1 MRADRVPRQR
11 QQGFKHVSW
20 TKRILIAVAAFLLIV
35 VVFTLEFMSFGGAF
49 RELTLRAP
57 GACSSLPL
65 NASAEDIQIDRNR
78 SVAYLSSL
86 DRRALVKGENVEG
99 TVLQLDLTADPL
111 QAMPA
116 LVAAPPAFRPH
127 GMSLYRMGDGK
138 QRLFVISHPANAA
151 HTVEIF
157 EQQADDR
164 FLHLGTVRDPL
175 LLSPNAIVAVGPSQ
189 FYVANDK
196 GATNALERMR
206 EFVFR
211 SGLSTVVY
219 YDGTNM
225 QVAADGLKS
234 AVGMGLSPD
243 GLKIHVAETLGKRL
257 STYARDPAS
266 GELRFE
272 NHLPL
277 EGSPDNINVDGDGTL
292 WIAVHAKLLDLVR
305 HFGDPAHAS
314 PTTILRHAA
323 GVTQAVLVDDGT
335 GISAGSVGAAFD
347 GRLYIGSITE
357 PKIRVCRL
365 R

>member
-1 MRADRVPRQR
+1 M
-11 QQGFKHVSW
+11 SW
-20 TKRILIAVAAFLLIV
+20 KKRISIAVAAFLLVIV
-35 VVFTLEFMSFGGAF
+35 VFSLEFMSFGGAF
-49 RELTLRAP
+49 RELTPRTPGVCSTLR
-57 GACSSLPL
+57 LT
-65 NASAEDIQIDRNR
+65 ASAEDIQIDRNR
-78 SVAYLSSL
+78 SIAYLSSL
-86 DRRALVKGENVEG
+86 DRRALVKGEDVEG
-99 TVLQLDLTADPL
+99 TILQLDLTADPL
-111 QAMPA
+111 RAMPA
-116 LVAAPPAFRPH
+116 LVAAPQAFRPH

-138 QRLFVISHPANAA
+138 QRLFVISHPENAPHA
-151 HTVEIF
+151 VEIF
-157 EQQADDR
+157 EQQTDGR

-175 LLSPNAIVAVGPSQ
+175 LLSPNAIVAVGPTQ

-196 GATNALERMR
+196 GATNVFERMR

-219 YDGTNM
+219 YDGATM
-225 QVAADGLKS
+225 RVAAESLKS

-257 STYARDPAS
+257 SSFARDPVS
-266 GELRFE
+266 GELRFVDYVA
-272 NHLPL
+272 L

-305 HFGDPAHAS
+305 HFGDAGHVS
-314 PTTILRHAA
+314 PTTILRHSA
-323 GVTQAVLVDDGT
+323 GVTQTVLVDDGK

-347 GRLYIGSITE
+347 GRLYVGSITE